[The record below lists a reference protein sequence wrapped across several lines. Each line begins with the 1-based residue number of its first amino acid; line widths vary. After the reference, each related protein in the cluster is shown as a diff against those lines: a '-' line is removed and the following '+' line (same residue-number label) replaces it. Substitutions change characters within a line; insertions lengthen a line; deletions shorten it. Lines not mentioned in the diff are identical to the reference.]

1 MKITIN
7 DKKEIDVRKGDF
19 ILIKDKQNVIIRQI
33 INCSGKYI
41 AIDAGKGE
49 VGFSASSIEGLIMKY
64 EEAFTSVEIVKNSE
78 VELIIRGG
86 QEENV

>member
-7 DKKEIDVRKGDF
+7 DKKEIAVRKGDF
-19 ILIKDKQNVIIRQI
+19 ILIKDKQDIMIRQI
-33 INCSGKYI
+33 INCTGKYI
-41 AIDAGKGE
+41 AIEVDGGG
-49 VGFSASSIEGLIMKY
+49 VGFTASSIEGLIMKY
-64 EEAFTSVEIVKNSE
+64 EEVFTSVEIVKNSE

>member
-7 DKKEIDVRKGDF
+7 DKKEIDVRIGDF
-19 ILIKDKQNVIIRQI
+19 ILIKDKYDIMIRQI
-33 INCSGKYI
+33 INYSGKYI
-41 AIDAGKGE
+41 AIE
-49 VGFSASSIEGLIMKY
+49 VDGGRIGYVADSIEGLIMKY
-64 EEAFTSVEIVKNSE
+64 EEVFTSVEIVKNSE

>member
-7 DKKEIDVRKGDF
+7 DKKEIAVRKGDF
-19 ILIKDKQNVIIRQI
+19 ILIKDKQDIVIRQI
-33 INCSGKYI
+33 INCSGNYI
-41 AIDAGKGE
+41 AIDVDGGG
-49 VGFSASSIEGLIMKY
+49 VWFTASSIEGLIMKY
-64 EEAFTSVEIVKNSE
+64 EEVFTSVEIVKNSE

>member
-7 DKKEIDVRKGDF
+7 DKKEIAVRNGDF
-19 ILIKDKQNVIIRQI
+19 ILIKAKQDIMIRQI
-33 INCSGKYI
+33 INYSGNYI
-41 AIDAGKGE
+41 AVDVDDGD
-49 VGFSASSIEGLIMKY
+49 VGFSAGSIEGLIMKY
-64 EEAFTSVEIVKNSE
+64 EKAFTSVEIVKNSE